1 MRRVREW
8 PAFLLFVLAAFGP
21 TATRAAEPSAEQVRS
36 FETHV
41 RPILATRCFRCHG
54 EEKQKGDLRLDSREG
69 LMSGGVSGP
78 AVVPGKPDESLLI
91 SAIGYANEELQMPP
105 GEKLPD
111 REIADLRRWVE
122 GGAVFP
128 DAAAADAGRDFWA
141 FQPPREPVLPEVKD
155 QAWPKSP
162 LDRFILA
169 KLEEQQLRP
178 APPADRRTLLRRVT
192 YDLTGLP
199 PTPDEVDA
207 FLADESPEAFAKV
220 VERLLDSPHYGERW
234 GRHWLDVAR
243 YADSNGLDENVA
255 HGNAWRYRDYVV
267 GALNRD
273 KPFDQFLLEQIA
285 GDLLPPVDDLATKH
299 GRLIATGFLALG
311 PKVLAEVDEQ
321 KMEMDIID
329 EQLDTFG
336 RAVLGLTLG
345 CARCHDHKF
354 DPLPTEDYYALAG
367 IFKSTRTMENF
378 KKVARWHENPIPQPE
393 DLARKAEHDR
403 CVAEQTGAI
412 SKLVAAADEQLKSAG
427 GDAAAAETPKDREA
441 RYPEATKSELK
452 RQRDALA
459 DLEKQAPAMPSAM
472 GVCEGETVDVAVH
485 IRGNH
490 LTLGAVVPR
499 HFPRVLADDEQPALD
514 AKQSGRLQLAQWLV
528 RKDHPLT
535 ARVMVNRIWR
545 WHFDQGIVRSTDNF
559 GRLGERPS
567 HPELLDWLA
576 VRFIESGWS
585 IKAMHRLLILSAVYQ
600 MSSAYDERAATA
612 DPDNRLHWRMDA
624 RRLEAEEIRDALL
637 AASGQL
643 DRTLGGSLLEVKNR
657 DYLFDHTS
665 KDKTSYDT
673 RRRSLYLPVIRNHLY
688 DVFQLFD
695 APSGSVPDGNR
706 VTTTVAPQALFM
718 MNSDVVAQCSDA
730 LAKDLLA
737 RAEPDDA
744 GRVNRLYALAYSRP
758 ANSAEASRAQSMLS
772 RFDSLLAAGE
782 PDLAKR
788 RQRSWALLC
797 QVILAANEF
806 VYLK

>member
-1 MRRVREW
+1 MRRICNWTALVW
-8 PAFLLFVLAAFGP
+8 SLLGAFQLAS
-21 TATRAAEPSAEQVRS
+21 AAAPDPEQVRL
-36 FETHV
+36 FESRV
-41 RPILATRCFRCHG
+41 RPILATRCFRCHS
-54 EEKQKGDLRLDSREG
+54 EEKQKGELRLDSREG
-69 LMSGGVSGP
+69 LAAGGSSGP
-78 AVVPGKPDESLLI
+78 AIVAGKPDESLLI

-111 REIADLRRWVE
+111 REIAELRRWVAE
-122 GGAVFP
+122 GAAFPAVI
-128 DAAAADAGRDFWA
+128 AAPADSGKDFWA
-141 FQPPREPVLPEVKD
+141 FQPPREPALPQVKD

-169 KLEEQQLRP
+169 KLEEQNLHP
-178 APPADRRTLLRRVT
+178 APPADKRTLLRRAT

-199 PTPDEVDA
+199 PAPEEVDA
-207 FLADESPEAFAKV
+207 FLADESPEAFAKAI
-220 VERLLDSPHYGERW
+220 ERLLDSPHYGERW
-234 GRHWLDVAR
+234 GRHWLDIAR

-267 GALNRD
+267 GAFNRD
-273 KPFDQFLLEQIA
+273 KPFEQFLLEQLA

-299 GRLIATGFLALG
+299 ERLVATGFLALG

-354 DPLPTEDYYALAG
+354 DPIPTEDYYSLAG
-367 IFKSTRTMENF
+367 ILKSTRTMENF
-378 KKVARWHENPIPQPE
+378 KKVARWNENPIPLPE

-403 CVAEQTGAI
+403 RVAEQKETIA
-412 SKLVAAADEQLKSAG
+412 KLIAAADAELKSAG
-427 GDAAAAETPKDREA
+427 AAPADEKEKDREA
-441 RYPEATKSELK
+441 RYSAETKAELK
-452 RQRDALA
+452 KQREALA
-459 DLEKQAPAMPSAM
+459 ALEKQAPEMPSAM
-472 GVCEGETVDVAVH
+472 GVGEAQPVDVAIH

-490 LTLGAVVPR
+490 LTLGAVAPR
-499 HFPRVLADDEQPALD
+499 RFPRVLAGDSPPTLD
-514 AKQSGRLQLAQWLV
+514 AKQSGRLQLAEWLV

-545 WHFDQGIVRSTDNF
+545 WHFGQGIVRSTDNF
-559 GRLGERPS
+559 GRLGEPPS

-576 VRFIESGWS
+576 VRFMESGWS
-585 IKAMHRLLILSAVYQ
+585 IKAMHRLVMLSAAYQ
-600 MSSAYDERAATA
+600 MSSTYDERAATV
-612 DPDNRLHWRMDA
+612 DPDNRLHWRNDA
-624 RRLEAEEIRDALL
+624 RRLEAEEVRDALL
-637 AASGQL
+637 AASGRL

-673 RRRSLYLPVIRNHLY
+673 CRRSLYLPVIRNHLY

-695 APSGSVPDGNR
+695 APNGSVPEGNR

-718 MNSDVVAQCSDA
+718 MNSDVAIQSSDA

-737 RAEPDDA
+737 RAELDDA
-744 GRVNRLYALAYSRP
+744 ARVNRLYALAYARP
-758 ANSAEASRAQSMLS
+758 ADAAEASRAQALLS

-782 PDLAKR
+782 PDVAKR
-788 RQRSWALLC
+788 RERSWALLC
-797 QVILAANEF
+797 QVIFAANEF